1 MSPTKAAQW
10 TLLDA
15 KAGILSLPYQ
25 FGGGIA
31 TTFVFRGKDDA
42 LVVMSPGCGLDGS
55 ALDELK
61 NYGRVAALVAI
72 NGFHHLGQSA
82 WRKHFPDAKCFAPAS
97 AIERLSKK
105 VPGVSFEPLDAAA
118 PLLGERARFVEP
130 DGLPGNAFAIVHADT
145 GTYWFA
151 CDLLAN
157 IPELPKNLVFKM
169 LMSMTGSAPG
179 YKLFR
184 PSVWL
189 QVKDKKAL
197 GNWFDKGLAAD
208 PPTVVVPA
216 HGAPVQGPELIAQ
229 TRAQLARM

>member
-1 MSPTKAAQW
+1 MTQKKTPQW
-10 TLLDA
+10 TVLDA
-15 KAGILSLPYQ
+15 DAGVLSLPYE

-55 ALDELK
+55 TLDELK

-82 WRKHFPDAKCFAPAS
+82 WQRHFPDAKCFAPAS
-97 AIERLSKK
+97 AIARVSKK
-105 VPGVSFEPLDAAA
+105 VPGLSFEPLDAAV
-118 PLLGERARFVEP
+118 PLLGERARLVEP
-130 DGLPGNAFAIVHADT
+130 DGLPGNAFAFVHTAT

-157 IPELPKNLVFKM
+157 LPELPTNIVFKM

-189 QVKDKKAL
+189 QVKNKKAL
-197 GNWFDKGLAAD
+197 ADWFDKRLADD
-208 PPTVVVPA
+208 PPAVVVPA
-216 HGAPVQGPELIAQ
+216 HGPPVRRSDLIAE
-229 TRAQLARM
+229 TRAQIARI